1 MNAMTVVIAG
11 GSGFLG
17 RKLAKKLESQGHRTI
32 TLTRRPDPNPSMV
45 TWTPD
50 GQAGSLPPHLEG
62 VDAVVNLAG
71 EGIADRRWSESRKR
85 ALHDSRILSTRTLA
99 RAIAACARPPKVLVS
114 GSGVGYYGPHGDDA
128 VTEATP
134 AGTDYLARLCV
145 QWEQEAQGAA
155 SAATRVAIVRT
166 GLALD
171 GREGALARMLLP
183 FKLGLGATLGSG
195 RQFMP
200 WIHVDDWTSLVAWLA
215 AADHSGAFNATAP
228 EPVTNR
234 EFTRTLA
241 AVLRRPAVFRAPA
254 FVLQAALGELA
265 SVLLEGQRV
274 LPARA
279 SQMGFTFAHHHLEP
293 ALRSLNL

>member
-1 MNAMTVVIAG
+1 
-11 GSGFLG
+11 
-17 RKLAKKLESQGHRTI
+17 
-32 TLTRRPDPNPSMV
+32 
-45 TWTPD
+45 
-50 GQAGSLPPHLEG
+50 
-62 VDAVVNLAG
+62 
-71 EGIADRRWSESRKR
+71 
-85 ALHDSRILSTRTLA
+85 
-99 RAIAACARPPKVLVS
+99 
-114 GSGVGYYGPHGDDA
+114 
-128 VTEATP
+128 
-134 AGTDYLARLCV
+134 
-145 QWEQEAQGAA
+145 
-155 SAATRVAIVRT
+155 
-166 GLALD
+166 
-171 GREGALARMLLP
+171 MLLP

>member
-1 MNAMTVVIAG
+1 MTVVIAG

-17 RKLAKKLESQGHRTI
+17 RKLAKRLESQGHRVV
-32 TLTRRPDPNPSMV
+32 TLTRRPSQSPTQV
-45 TWTPD
+45 TWNPD
-50 GQAGSLPPHLEG
+50 GAAGSLPTHLEG
-62 VDAVVNLAG
+62 VDAIVNLAG
-71 EGIADRRWSESRKR
+71 EGIADKRWSESRMR
-85 ALHDSRILSTRTLA
+85 ALRDSRLLSTRTLV
-99 RAIAACARPPKVLVS
+99 RAIAACARPPKALIS
-114 GSGVGYYGPHGDDA
+114 GSAIGYYGPHDDDA
-128 VTEATP
+128 LTEATP
-134 AGTDYLARLCV
+134 PGTDFLARLCV
-145 QWEQEAQGAA
+145 EWEQEAQAA
-155 SAATRVAIVRT
+155 ESAATRVAIVRT

-171 GREGALARMLLP
+171 GGEGALARMLLP

-200 WIHVDDWTSLVAWLA
+200 WVHVDDWTSLVAWLA
-215 AADHSGAFNATAP
+215 ASDHSGPFNATAP

-254 FVLQAALGELA
+254 FVLQAALGELS

-279 SQMGFTFAHHHLEP
+279 TELGFKFMHHRLEP
-293 ALRSLNL
+293 ALRSLNP